1 MEFYFIKMDINIFI
15 AFRLFAQKKL
25 EMKKKMEQTSE
36 KSAMLN
42 ASNNVVKKSPKS
54 VDQILNRN
62 EKRTNQVNL
71 SECSI

>member
-1 MEFYFIKMDINIFI
+1 MDNNILI

-42 ASNNVVKKSPKS
+42 ASSNVVKKSPKS
-54 VDQILNRN
+54 VDQILNRT

-71 SECSI
+71 SECSIT